1 MQKGRVKLGLLIA
14 IACMTNLLL
23 LGACGRQFVGQESHA
38 PADVEQIVLQEDAT
52 NSSSEGQV
60 EPSTPTESLS
70 SILYMGQASLR
81 IVTPE
86 GAVIYIDPYAGDGYD
101 LPADLILV
109 THAHFDHNAIDRV
122 ALRNDGCRVIT
133 QDDAV
138 VDGAHPTF
146 DLGFATVI
154 PVQAGFNAYHDV
166 NSCVGYV
173 IELTNGI
180 KVYVTGDTSTTDDM
194 RDGTLAAM
202 HIDYAFWC
210 CDGVFNMDAT
220 EAAAA
225 ASMVGAKHDIPYHNS
240 TSNEGEMFDREAAAC
255 FDAPHTMLLM
265 PGESISL
272 H

>member
-1 MQKGRVKLGLLIA
+1 
-14 IACMTNLLL
+14 
-23 LGACGRQFVGQESHA
+23 
-38 PADVEQIVLQEDAT
+38 
-52 NSSSEGQV
+52 
-60 EPSTPTESLS
+60 
-70 SILYMGQASLR
+70 MGQASLR

-86 GAVIYIDPYAGDGYD
+86 NAVIYIDPYAGDGYD

-109 THAHFDHNAIDRV
+109 THAHFDHNAIERV

-240 TSNEGEMFDREAAAC
+240 TSNEGEMFDREDAAS